1 MKDADWAGPQLIP
14 RQALLSD
21 RADCPAPAGFFS
33 VPSMIDSLEVKVHH
47 LAWAAQQQPRAHHR
61 SPKRRPRLA
70 RSCVPRDHKGSLI
83 HRTAVYGPVCTV
95 VWEGEAA
102 RPTPIPIQAAAASDW
117 SLRAVYP
124 APIVIPTYS
133 ASSRAIAPSTR
144 LTLVT
149 AWDTTTRPPSVRQ
162 SRFLRGG
169 HDKGS
174 RYQNAPPA
182 TADGAKNFS
191 V

>member
-1 MKDADWAGPQLIP
+1 MLSSN
-14 RQALLSD
+14 LLS
-21 RADCPAPAGFFS
+21 
-33 VPSMIDSLEVKVHH
+33 
-47 LAWAAQQQPRAHHR
+47 
-61 SPKRRPRLA
+61 
-70 RSCVPRDHKGSLI
+70 
-83 HRTAVYGPVCTV
+83 V
-95 VWEGEAA
+95 VTGN
-102 RPTPIPIQAAAASDW
+102 R
-117 SLRAVYP
+117 
-124 APIVIPTYS
+124 
-133 ASSRAIAPSTR
+133 PSTR